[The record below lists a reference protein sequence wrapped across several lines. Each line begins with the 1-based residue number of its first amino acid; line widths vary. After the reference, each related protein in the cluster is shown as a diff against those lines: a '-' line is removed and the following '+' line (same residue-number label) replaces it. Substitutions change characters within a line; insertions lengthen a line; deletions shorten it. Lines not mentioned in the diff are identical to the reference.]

1 VEILT
6 MCELVEIVLAHKRSI
21 VAFAQIV
28 ELEVM
33 TGTERDVACV
43 RGMCA
48 VIEQFEREL
57 LELLG
62 SAECDG

>member
-1 VEILT
+1 
-6 MCELVEIVLAHKRSI
+6 MGCDLVEIVRAHRRGI

-33 TGTERDVACV
+33 TGTEHDVACV

-48 VIEQFEREL
+48 VIEQFEHEL

-62 SAECDG
+62 STECD